1 MPKKQGSETPLADA
15 VERLFVGEK
24 RREYVEKVLTP
35 LQKKAREQA
44 METTLKAYAALPLA
58 WRKAIAEEAGSDI
71 LKLSRASNEQ
81 RRELQK
87 AARRIADRSGMS
99 YMEKAHRILTKSCV
113 E

>member
-1 MPKKQGSETPLADA
+1 MAKKSDTPLADA
-15 VERLFVGEK
+15 VQRLFVGEK

-35 LQKKAREQA
+35 LQKKERERA

-58 WRKAIAEEAGSDI
+58 WRKAIADEAGSDI

-81 RRELQK
+81 RRDLQK
-87 AARRIADRSGMS
+87 AARRIADRGGMT